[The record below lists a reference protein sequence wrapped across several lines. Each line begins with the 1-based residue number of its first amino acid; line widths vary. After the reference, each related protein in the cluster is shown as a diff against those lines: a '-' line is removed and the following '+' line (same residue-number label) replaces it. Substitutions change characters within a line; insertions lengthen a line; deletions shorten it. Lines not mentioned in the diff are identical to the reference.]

1 MALLRELLP
10 DAQEK
15 VYPTGWKTIVYSFS
29 GGMKDAMC
37 AVNPQKKYVNL
48 NFGRGVDL
56 KDPKE
61 LLEGTGK
68 SIRHVKIKAR
78 GCAVA
83 GAREAHQRSFE
94 AGTQQ
99 LTGSNGLFWGSRNI
113 GLTPPL

>member
-68 SIRHVKIKAR
+68 SIRHVKIRKPED
-78 GCAVA
+78 VQSPELEKLI
-83 GAREAHQRSFE
+83 REALKLARS
-94 AGTQQ
+94 
-99 LTGSNGLFWGSRNI
+99 S
-113 GLTPPL
+113 